1 MSETSLPERAG
12 TRAEGRGTRP
22 GPLEERDMSEGEGSQ
37 PERGV
42 TRAEPAEGRGRVRSR
57 SGR

>member
-12 TRAEGRGTRP
+12 TRAEP
-22 GPLEERDMSEGEGSQ
+22 AEEREMSEGSQ

-42 TRAEPAEGRGRVRSR
+42 TRAEPAEGRGRVRSG